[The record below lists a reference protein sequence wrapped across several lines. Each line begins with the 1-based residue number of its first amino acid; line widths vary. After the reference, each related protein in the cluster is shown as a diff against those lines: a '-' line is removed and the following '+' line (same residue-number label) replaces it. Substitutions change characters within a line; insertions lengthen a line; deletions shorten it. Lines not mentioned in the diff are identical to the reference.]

1 MAQNTNLNVT
11 PYYDDFDK
19 SKNFYRVLFRPG
31 FPIQARELT
40 TMQSVLQNQVE
51 NVGSHIF
58 KDGAMVIP
66 GQVGYDLNVDAIM
79 IQESFLGADVELYRT
94 QLEGKIIEGLT
105 TGVKAKVLF
114 SISDTNSDKGY
125 ITVYLKYIESGGDNA
140 QTQTFEN
147 NEQLITD
154 TEVTFGT
161 TLIEIGSPF
170 AQLLPTDAIQ
180 TGSAAYVQEGVYY
193 IRGFFVDVPYQYILL
208 DQYGSNPSYRIGLDI
223 QESIITPE
231 DDLSLNDNAAGTSNY
246 SAPGSH
252 RFRITTR
259 LVKKSIEDDADKDFI
274 ELLRIKNSRVEKL
287 VDRSQYEELER
298 SLATRTYEESG
309 DYVVDDF
316 DINLR
321 EHLDDGENNGIYD
334 KGNTSADGAIAS
346 ENLYAVEF
354 GPGTGYVKGYRIK
367 TLAPTYVDLVKP
379 RDTDSTQNKIVPF
392 YLGNFSKYNNVY
404 GYPYTTGQNLTTAYQ
419 VVELYDRPSGS
430 GVGAIPASGIL
441 LGYARVGDASYIDD
455 IDNVYNDANDEYR
468 FTLFDIQLKTVL
480 EMEDSS
486 AVVQGSI
493 LIGENSNARAQV
505 LDDQTSDHLDLYHVQ
520 GSFVEGENILLDGE
534 VLSKLQKVHY
544 FEYSDVRQITGRNES
559 NAVEFTAD
567 LIMENIVNVIGT
579 SFKYKTVDS
588 VLTISNLSAG
598 IGYVVGE
605 NISCQGGTGFGLSV
619 NITVVD
625 NGVIISDGQAAGATD
640 GLNLTTGG
648 SGYATGTGTATTG
661 GDGTGATVDIATII
675 NGVAATSSIASAG
688 TGYAITT
695 GATTSG
701 GGGTGCTVNITG
713 IGSGGELTGVVIN
726 EGGSGFAAA
735 ETLTVTGGGG
745 TSGTFTVDSVTDGVI
760 TAINLNARGTGY
772 TVGNVLSISTG
783 GANATAT
790 VAEVDNGIINTIVVD
805 NPGRDYSTSD
815 TGIQING
822 QSGYTTLATLDVA
835 TINTSDYE
843 VSGLQSNFRIDLR
856 SGDRLYFNEDNYVDI
871 KKVSDDNL
879 SGTGQDRI
887 FDYLEQ
893 RVLVDSDSNAPSPGS
908 FTNMLRYRS
917 GLKELENADFLS
929 QMPKNYIKSIADES
943 LIVKR
948 TFNNVTIT
956 AGDGTINVPE
966 NEQFAALSDIS
977 YQITVLDSTNAAEI
991 GDQIELNTTGS
1002 GSNQVAFTNAEQTN
1016 IEFSSFGT
1024 ITKLRVTTTVS
1035 KNVGTRKTK
1044 TGNQMFVL
1052 KVNKTIRNSYELS
1065 QYGLNGSRLYG
1076 TRIEDLEISLGMKD
1090 CYRLHAVYESEN
1102 DNAPV
1107 LPSVTL
1113 VESKFFATGS
1123 IVTGKTSKARA
1134 KVVFFDTSTLKLS
1147 LVYEDG
1153 AFLAGETIEGVDTN
1167 DTDLVGIIS
1176 DSDGAVVKGS
1186 KNITE
1191 NYFLEVNQTNF
1202 IYDISKIVRRKGVVA
1217 PIRQVLIVCDYYVH
1231 SPTGDYFGGQSYL
1244 DTDYA
1249 DIPFYETAFLAD
1261 YLDFRP
1267 GVKNLFS
1274 GAGTVNSPA
1283 FVNCST
1289 LDFKSRLFTSGGG
1302 VNATIFDIPQ
1312 ISSNFRCDF
1321 DWYLPRTDKA
1331 FLTPDGEFQII
1342 KGKSSETPSEPDDLI
1357 EGMLL
1362 AVINHR
1368 PYGFDVEDAAI
1379 VRSDNRRYTMRDIGG
1394 LERRLD
1400 QVEYYTSLN
1409 LLESD
1414 TVNEQILDADGK
1426 DRLKNGFVVDD
1437 FTDHSKSAID
1447 NEDFGA
1453 SLDFTDGTMR
1463 CSHYTTNVN
1472 LEINDS
1478 LSSNIQITG
1487 AGTELDDANDIVT
1500 LPYTEVVMVEQP
1512 YASRVEN
1519 INPFNV
1525 FTYIARIILHP
1536 GSDDWVDTRRLPA
1549 RVTQI
1554 EGDFEET
1561 ASELRVDQNG
1571 FAPIQWRAWR
1581 TTWRGERTVSSR
1593 TTRNRGWLAQD
1604 IGRSPRPRVWGGRGM
1619 RRINRTSTIQSTR
1632 TQVRRGVRTRVV
1644 PRIDRT
1650 SMGDS
1655 VVSATA
1661 IRWMRSRNVR
1671 IWAER
1676 LKPRTRFY
1684 IFFDGKD
1691 ITDYVTPKLIEL
1703 IKDPAIDSR
1712 TNDIVFNPGE
1722 LVRGL
1727 TSGCQFVCLRPNGW
1741 YQFSPYDDTELPTT
1755 YAATTNLLNHN
1766 VYALAMRNGRNS
1778 RYFGNMQVGEV
1789 LRGAGGARAVV
1800 KDRRHISDRNGKYRG
1815 NFFIPEPRNRN
1826 NPRWRTGT
1834 RTLRMSTSD
1843 TDSRVPGIATSS
1855 GEVEFEATGTRRR
1868 VRENVLAVRNADI
1881 VRDTV
1886 TQRRTI
1892 RSTRTEVRQVGWYDP
1907 LAQSFITDIDGGV
1920 FMTGVEVYFNTK
1932 DDNIPVSMQVR
1943 TMENGYPTTNILPF
1957 SDVTLEPSAIQLSET
1972 AAIPTKF
1979 TFRSPV
1985 YIPQSQEHCFVLLS
1999 DSNSYQVWISRMG
2012 EQEISGDR
2020 TISEQPYAG
2029 VLFKSQ
2035 NASTWTADQYEDLKF
2050 KMYRAE
2056 FDITQNSRLVIN
2068 NSTLGRG
2075 NDGIINLRRNA
2086 IQTFTP
2092 RLKLTT
2098 NTPSSGPPAQVLSFS
2113 VGSRIRQRGSI
2124 TGTSFTG
2131 EGTVTAVKQ
2140 LVGGAFELTI
2150 ENKSNTFSIGSS
2162 TGSGINGRII
2172 SSGTLST
2179 ITGVTITQGTAFV
2192 AGEIIK
2198 GATSNAIAEVIGFSS
2213 GTLTLKYVSQVFTA
2227 GETLQNSSNTT
2238 QGTFTGVA
2246 YSGDN
2251 VVNGVISDVFLQGT
2265 VSYGSSERI
2274 VKIFHSNH
2282 CMHSTANNVIIEGAI
2297 SEVTNTYLTA
2307 AISATDTTIQVND
2320 ASAFHRIIGGTD
2332 VAADN
2337 TGFIKIGDEIISYNG
2352 FDNNFK
2358 TINVEARGADGTT
2371 AEAHEDESIVE
2382 CYNLDGIPLTQINKT
2397 HLSISN
2403 PTLDTYELSTNA
2415 IGSQGITGGGDLIYA
2430 SQNVQYEVMVP
2441 QIERM
2446 LLPGTDV
2453 VARANV
2459 ISGTSI
2465 GDGESLTTASFSNDG
2480 VFTDLVLSE
2489 DNALFEP
2496 ALICSEI
2503 NETNELSG
2511 GSSLRI
2517 DMELSSNKSTI
2528 SPVIDMDRMSMTTVS
2543 HRINTPQNPNSALLS
2558 TGDDHNAVY
2567 ITRPAE
2573 LVNPSG
2579 SLKIKF
2585 QAWRPLDTVIKVL
2598 YRVKPIGSLTSINEL
2613 GYTYFL
2619 DAQASIPAATEGEI
2633 YRDYE
2638 YEISGLNF
2646 DTYQVKIIM
2655 TSNNQASVPLL
2666 KDFRAISLAV

>member
-19 SKNFYRVLFRPG
+19 DKNFYRVLFRPG

-40 TMQSVLQNQVE
+40 TMQSILQNQVE
-51 NVGSHIF
+51 NVGSHLF

-79 IQESFLGADVELYRT
+79 LQESFLGADVELYRT

-114 SISDTNSDKGY
+114 SISDVNSDKGY
-125 ITVYLKYIESGGDNA
+125 ITLYVKYIESGGENA
-140 QTQTFEN
+140 ETQTFQN

-161 TLIEIGSPF
+161 TLIEVGSPF

-180 TGSAAYVQEGVYY
+180 KGSAAYVQEGVYF

-208 DQYGSNPSYRIGLDI
+208 DQYGSNPSYRVGLDI

-252 RFRITTR
+252 RFRITTT
-259 LVKKSIEDDADKDFI
+259 LVKKTLDDDADKDFI

-287 VDRSQYEELER
+287 VDRSAYEELER

-309 DYVVDDF
+309 DYVVEDF
-316 DINLR
+316 DVNLR
-321 EHLDDGENNGIYD
+321 EHLDDGENNGIYPKGQTSSD
-334 KGNTSADGAIAS
+334 GNTATESK
-346 ENLYAVEF
+346 YAVEF
-354 GPGTGYVKGYRIK
+354 GPGIGYVKGYRIK
-367 TLAPTYVDLVKP
+367 TLAPTYVDLDKP
-379 RDTDSTQNKIVPF
+379 RETDNTNNKIIPF
-392 YLGNFSKYNNVY
+392 YLGNYSKYNNLY
-404 GYPYTTGQNLTTAYQ
+404 GHPYTTGTNLTTAYQ

-430 GVGAIPASGIL
+430 TPGQIPSGGKLI
-441 LGYARVGDASYIDD
+441 GYARTGNIEYLDD
-455 IDNVYNDANDEYR
+455 IDNVYNDTNDEYKVS
-468 FTLFDIQLKTVL
+468 LFDIQLKTVI
-480 EMEDSS
+480 EIEDSKEI
-486 AVVQGSI
+486 VQGSI
-493 LIGENSNARAQV
+493 LIGSTSRARAMV
-505 LDDQTSDHLDLYHVQ
+505 IDDQTSDHLDVYQVQ
-520 GSFVEGENILLDGE
+520 GSFIEGENIMFDGE

-544 FEYSDVRQITGRNES
+544 YEYSDVRQITGRNDGT

-567 LIMENIVNVIGT
+567 LIMENIEPVIGS
-579 SFKYKTVDS
+579 SFKYKTVDG
-588 VLTISNLSAG
+588 VTAFTNLSAG
-598 IGYVVGE
+598 KGYSVGE
-605 NISCQGGTGFGLSV
+605 NITCQGGTGFGLTV
-619 NITVVD
+619 NITAVN
-625 NGVIISDGQAAGATD
+625 NGVIIADGQAAGSTD

-648 SGYATGTGTATTG
+648 AGYSTGTGTATSG
-661 GDGTGATVDIATII
+661 GDGSGATVDIATVV
-675 NGVAATSSIASAG
+675 NGVASGATIAAAG
-688 TGYAITT
+688 TGYATTT
-695 GATTSG
+695 GAATSG
-701 GGGTGCTVNITG
+701 GAGSNCTVNITG
-713 IGSGGELTGVVIN
+713 VGANGELTALVIN
-726 EGGSGFAAA
+726 AGGTGYAVGN
-735 ETLTVTGGGG
+735 TLTVTGGGG
-745 TSGTFTVDSVTDGVI
+745 SSGTFTVSSINDGVI
-760 TAINLNARGTGY
+760 TSINLNASGTGY
-772 TVGNVLSISTG
+772 TVGNVLNITG
-783 GANATAT
+783 GTSTATAT
-790 VAEVDNGIINTIVVD
+790 VAAVDDGIINTLTID
-805 NPGRDYSTSD
+805 NPGRDYSASD
-815 TGIQING
+815 TGIQITG
-822 QSGYTTLATLDVA
+822 QAGYTTLATFDISTVD
-835 TINTSDYE
+835 TSAYE
-843 VSGLQSNFRIDLR
+843 VSGLQSNFRVDLR
-856 SGDRLYFNEDNYVDI
+856 PGDRLYFNEDNYVDI
-871 KKVSDDNL
+871 KKVDDDDL
-879 SGTGQDRI
+879 SGTGFDRI

-908 FTNMLRYRS
+908 FTSLLRYRS

-929 QMPKNYIKSIADES
+929 KMPKNYINTISDES
-943 LIVKR
+943 LIVTR

-956 AGDGTINVPE
+956 AGEGTINVPE
-966 NEQFAALSDIS
+966 NEQFSALGDTTF
-977 YQITVLDSTNAAEI
+977 QITVLDSTTSSEI

-1002 GSNQVAFTNAEQTN
+1002 GSYQVAFTNAEQTN
-1016 IEFSSFGT
+1016 IEFTAFGNV
-1024 ITKLRVTTTVS
+1024 TKIRVTATVS

-1044 TGNQMFVL
+1044 TGNEMFVL
-1052 KVNKTIRNSYELS
+1052 KVNKTIKNGYETPL
-1065 QYGLNGSRLYG
+1065 YGLTGSRLYG
-1076 TRIEDLEISLGMKD
+1076 TRIEDKELSLGLKD

-1102 DNAPV
+1102 DSAPV

-1113 VESKFFATGS
+1113 VESKFFAPGTT
-1123 IVTGKTSKARA
+1123 VTGRTSKAKA
-1134 KVVFFDTSTLKLS
+1134 KVVFFDTSSLKLS
-1147 LVYEDG
+1147 LVYIDG
-1153 AFLAGETIEGVDTN
+1153 SFQIGETIDGVDAN
-1167 DTDLVGIIS
+1167 GEDLVGIIN
-1176 DSDGAVVKGS
+1176 DSDGSVVKGS
-1186 KNITE
+1186 KVVTE
-1191 NYFLEVNQTNF
+1191 NYFLEVNQTPF
-1202 IYDISKIVRRKGVVA
+1202 IYDISKIVRRKGVPT
-1217 PIRQVLIVCDYYVH
+1217 PIRQLLIVADYYVH

-1244 DTDYA
+1244 NTSYS

-1289 LDFKSRLFTSGGG
+1289 LDFKSRLFSSGGG
-1302 VNATIFDIPQ
+1302 VNATIFDIPKPL
-1312 ISSNFRCDF
+1312 SNFRCDF
-1321 DWYLPRTDKA
+1321 DWFLPRTDKA

-1342 KGKSSETPSEPDDLI
+1342 KGKSSEQPQEPDDLA

-1379 VRSDNRRYTMRDIGG
+1379 TRSDNRRYTMRDIGA

-1437 FTDHSKSAID
+1437 FSDHSKSAID
-1447 NEDFGA
+1447 NEDFAA

-1463 CSHYTTNVN
+1463 CSHYTSNVGLEYNSN
-1472 LEINDS
+1472 LS
-1478 LSSNIQITG
+1478 ANIRLTG
-1487 AGTELDDANDIVT
+1487 AGTEPDDADDIVT
-1500 LPYTEVVMVEQP
+1500 LPYEEILMVQQP

-1536 GSDDWVDTRRLPA
+1536 SSDDWVDTRRLPA

-1581 TTWRGERTVSSR
+1581 TTWQGERTISSR
-1593 TTRNRGWLAQD
+1593 IQRNRGWLAED
-1604 IGRSPRPRVWGGRGM
+1604 IGRSPRPNVWGGRGM
-1619 RRINRTSTIQSTR
+1619 RRINRVSTIETR
-1632 TQVRRGVRTRVV
+1632 RRQVRRGVRTRVV
-1644 PRIDRT
+1644 PRIDRQ
-1650 SMGDS
+1650 SLGDS
-1655 VVSATA
+1655 VVSQTA

-1684 IFFDGKD
+1684 IFFDGKN
-1691 ITDYVTPKLIEL
+1691 ITDYVTPKIIEL
-1703 IKDPAIDSR
+1703 IKDPEVDPR
-1712 TNDIVFNPGE
+1712 TNNVVFNPGE
-1722 LVRGL
+1722 IVRGL
-1727 TSGCQFVCLRPNGW
+1727 TSGCALRCSPPNGW
-1741 YQFSPYDDTELPTT
+1741 YEFNPYDDTELPTT
-1755 YAATTNLLNHN
+1755 YSATTPLLNNN

-1778 RYFGNMQVGEV
+1778 RYFGNIEVGEI
-1789 LRGAGGARAVV
+1789 LLGEGGARAVV

-1815 NFFIPEPRNRN
+1815 NFFIPPPIKDV

-1843 TDSRVPGIATSS
+1843 IDSRVPGVATSS

-1886 TQRRTI
+1886 TQRRTT
-1892 RSTRTEVRQVGWYDP
+1892 RSVRTEVRQVGWYDP
-1907 LAQSFITDIDGGV
+1907 LAQSFITDEEGGSFITSV
-1920 FMTGVEVYFNTK
+1920 DIYFNTK
-1932 DDNIPVSMQVR
+1932 DAAIPVSMQIR

-1957 SDVTLEPSAIQLSET
+1957 SDVTLEPSDVQLSET

-1979 TFRSPV
+1979 TFRAPV
-1985 YIPQSQEHCFVLLS
+1985 YIPQSTEHCFVLLS
-1999 DSNSYQVWISRMG
+1999 DSNTYQVWISRMG

-2050 KMYRAE
+2050 TMYKAE
-2056 FDITQNSRLVIN
+2056 FDITSNSRLVLN
-2068 NSTLGRG
+2068 NEDLGRG

-2092 RLKLTT
+2092 ALELTT
-2098 NTPSSGPPAQVLSFS
+2098 NVPSSGPPAQTLSFT
-2113 VGSRIRQRGSI
+2113 VGARIKQRGSI
-2124 TGTSFTG
+2124 TGYTYVG
-2131 EGTVTAVKQ
+2131 EGTIAGVEP
-2140 LVGGAFELTI
+2140 LVGGAVKLTI
-2150 ENKSNTFSIGSS
+2150 EDKTNSFSIGSS
-2162 TGSGINGRII
+2162 GAGGINGRII
-2172 SSGTLST
+2172 SSATRAT
-2179 ITGVTITQGTAFV
+2179 ITGVTITNANTFSVGELVADDDNAF
-2192 AGEIIK
+2192 GEVVSYS
-2198 GATSNAIAEVIGFSS
+2198 A
-2213 GTLTLKYVSQVFTA
+2213 GTLVLKYVSQNFNTA
-2227 GETLQNSSNTT
+2227 TTLTGQSSNTT
-2238 QGTFTGVA
+2238 ATFTGVS

-2251 VVNGVISDVFLQGT
+2251 VTGTTVSDVFLQGT
-2265 VSYGSSERI
+2265 VAYGSSER
-2274 VKIFHSNH
+2274 KIKVLHSNH

-2297 SEVTNTYLTA
+2297 SEITDTYLTA
-2307 AISATDTTIQVND
+2307 AINATETSIQVND
-2320 ASAFHRIIGGTD
+2320 ASAFHSTIGGDPVSTS
-2332 VAADN
+2332 N
-2337 TGFIKIGDEIISYNG
+2337 PGFIKIGDEIMSYSG
-2352 FDNNFK
+2352 FSNNNK
-2358 TINVEARGADGTT
+2358 TIAIVERGADGTT
-2371 AEAHEDESIVE
+2371 AVSHDDETPVS

-2397 HLSISN
+2397 HTSILN
-2403 PTLDTYELSTNA
+2403 PTLDSYELATSA
-2415 IGSQGITGGGDLIYA
+2415 IAGQGISGGGEDIYA
-2430 SQNVQYEVMVP
+2430 TQNIQFETMVP

-2453 VARANV
+2453 TARSNH

-2465 GDGESLTTASFSNDG
+2465 GDGETLTTASFANDG
-2480 VFTDLVLSE
+2480 IFTDLILSE
-2489 DNALFEP
+2489 DNPLYEP
-2496 ALICSEI
+2496 ALICSDI

-2511 GSSLRI
+2511 GKSLRI
-2517 DMELSSNKSTI
+2517 DLQLTSDKKNI
-2528 SPVIDMDRMSMTTVS
+2528 SPVIDMGRMSMTTVS
-2543 HRINTPQNPNSALLS
+2543 HRINKPSDPNTALLAV
-2558 TGDDHNAVY
+2558 GDEHDAAY
-2567 ITRPAE
+2567 ITRPAT

-2585 QAWRPLDTVIKVL
+2585 QAWRPLDTEIQVL
-2598 YRVKPIGSLTSINEL
+2598 YRVKPIGSLTPITEL
-2613 GYTYFL
+2613 GYTYFT
-2619 DAQASIPAATEGEI
+2619 DTNASIPAATEGEI

-2638 YEISGLNF
+2638 YEVNGLNF
-2646 DTYQVKIIM
+2646 NEYQIKIVM
-2655 TSNNQASVPLL
+2655 TSMNQAFVPIL